1 MPRIHSVTIHRRS
14 VPLVRPFVTA
24 VRVSNQ
30 VDAVL
35 VEVRDG
41 DGRSG
46 WGEAP
51 TSWRVTGE
59 SVASVAAAVE
69 GPLSAAVVGLPADDP
84 AEASAALEQAVVRNS
99 SARMAVECAV
109 YDLAARGAG
118 LPLFRYL
125 GGRENALR
133 TDMTLSAAA
142 TATEAREL
150 VRTAVEQVAAGFST
164 LKVKTGAGADDVA
177 VLAALRQAVG
187 PHVTLRADANQGWT
201 PQQAVA
207 IISAWEDAG
216 VGVELVEQP
225 VHRDDLEG
233 LAFVTARVA
242 TPVLADETVWTRRDL
257 RQVIAS
263 HAADMV
269 NIKLAKTGGLHEAL
283 ALARLAADCG
293 VGVFVGCMSE
303 THVGIAAAAA
313 LASAL
318 AGPAGLAGLAGPG
331 GAGVPQD
338 LDAGLWLTASPVD
351 GGVAYEGESITLPEA
366 PGTGIHGLAG

>member
-1 MPRIHSVTIHRRS
+1 
-14 VPLVRPFVTA
+14 
-24 VRVSNQ
+24 
-30 VDAVL
+30 
-35 VEVRDG
+35 
-41 DGRSG
+41 
-46 WGEAP
+46 
-51 TSWRVTGE
+51 
-59 SVASVAAAVE
+59 
-69 GPLSAAVVGLPADDP
+69 
-84 AEASAALEQAVVRNS
+84 
-99 SARMAVECAV
+99 MAVECAV
-109 YDLAARGAG
+109 YDLAARTAG

-142 TATEAREL
+142 TASEAREL

-164 LKVKTGAGADDVA
+164 LKVKTGAGADDEA
-177 VLAALRQAVG
+177 VLAAVRRAVG
-187 PHVTLRADANQGWT
+187 PRVTLRADANQGWT

-216 VGVELVEQP
+216 IGVELVEQP
-225 VHRDDLEG
+225 VHAGDLEG

-263 HAADMV
+263 HAADLV

-313 LASAL
+313 LVSAL
-318 AGPAGLAGLAGPG
+318 AGPAAAAV
-331 GAGVPQD
+331 GASVPQD

-351 GGVAYEGESITLPEA
+351 GGVTYEGESITLPEA